1 MITYAELKENNFDLE
16 IFEIHIGDR
25 ALIGLEPCQ
34 EGVPQFVKKSA
45 EKVMNTMWG
54 MMHGLGAKERVKKP
68 WDTPESFRS
77 IIGLITPK
85 MFWAGT
91 LAVTMGPGEAI
102 GFNQVE
108 EFGAGYLCG
117 DVGCGG
123 GLERKAWQWLGHQ
136 DEGNAVDVSQAN
148 ACYEALNQ
156 EMDLLGASDMATLD
170 ERKKYFTNACKA
182 CYFTGAT
189 LAACLGFG
197 VCQ

>member
-25 ALIGLEPCQ
+25 AHIGFESRQ
-34 EGVPQFVKKSA
+34 GGIPQFVKKSA

-54 MMHGLGAKERVKKP
+54 MMHGLDAKERVKKP
-68 WDTPESFRS
+68 WDTPESFRDL
-77 IIGLITPK
+77 IGLITSK

-91 LAVTMGPGEAI
+91 LAVAMGPGEVI
-102 GFNQVE
+102 GFNQIE

-123 GLERKAWQWLGHQ
+123 GLERKAWRRLGHQ
-136 DEGNAVDVSQAN
+136 DDGIAVDVSQAN

-156 EMDLLGASDMATLD
+156 EMDLLGVSDMGTLD
-170 ERKKYFTNACKA
+170 ERKKYFVNACKA
-182 CYFTGAT
+182 SYFAGAA

-197 VCQ
+197 GCR